1 MSSDGEEAEAW
12 RRTLDGTERRVHHQE
27 ERRGDANLVDS
38 AHSCGSVRDRA
49 ADCSAGG
56 VTSSGRTVTSDRH
69 ESGGEAGPAS
79 KNLQR

>member
-56 VTSSGRTVTSDRH
+56 SL
-69 ESGGEAGPAS
+69 PADEP
-79 KNLQR
+79 

>member
-1 MSSDGEEAEAW
+1 
-12 RRTLDGTERRVHHQE
+12 VHHQE

-56 VTSSGRTVTSDRH
+56 SL
-69 ESGGEAGPAS
+69 PADEP
-79 KNLQR
+79 